1 MLTSKEIAHLAVK
14 ALDDKLARDIQILK
28 NR

>member
-14 ALDDKLARDIQILK
+14 ALDDKLARDIQNLK